1 MLDEKKLS
9 GVLLSEGLFRRWG
22 CVEAVRAQSR
32 MKMLE
37 MFLERTNRIN
47 FAENYWNKFQ
57 PIACPTA
64 GARKDYIHQ

>member
-1 MLDEKKLS
+1 MEKAEWSSFEGSKDY
-9 GVLLSEGLFRRWG
+9 SEGRG
-22 CVEAVRAQSR
+22 CVEEVSAQSR